1 MEFQRTC
8 EKFNASV
15 WAHDQQMSSLE
26 LLVDRLLTENI
37 CRPTLSDTLAPE
49 VASWIGKS
57 TKINV
62 SDRGF
67 GIGSWLRHSAGGAH
81 GGHCTSD
88 GQRGGLDA
96 GGQPSSGTQG
106 TAGDEGMAGGRPEEE
121 RTPVATPKDTN
132 KTQADKSPE
141 CA

>member
-8 EKFNASV
+8 EKFNAGT
-15 WAHDQQMSSLE
+15 WARDQQMSSLE

-37 CRPTLSDTLAPE
+37 CRLTLSDALAPE
-49 VASWIGKS
+49 VATWIGKS

-67 GIGSWLRHSAGGAH
+67 GIGSWLRRSAGGVH

-88 GQRGGLDA
+88 GHWGGLDA
-96 GGQPSSGTQG
+96 GG
-106 TAGDEGMAGGRPEEE
+106 
-121 RTPVATPKDTN
+121 
-132 KTQADKSPE
+132 
-141 CA
+141 